1 MRTVILTSF
10 DQRNR
15 PVTTA
20 VADGSNTVIYDLYK
34 QDSRKLLSDVKKDV
48 AIIRNIFKQDNKI
61 VVNDFMRHF
70 KAFELSQD
78 DLGPNIYDIQVSG
91 VDPNRIAKSAKG
103 LLPYKP
109 RIYESLLA
117 RAAVAYAGLSAQSL
131 VYNYGLERV
140 DWSLE
145 TFTKRSKTLGF
156 NLQGFTDSAKIR
168 TSYASEKDVLVCF
181 DWMAADIRAVAA
193 LASDEILTK
202 SFLVSDPY
210 SYIKEVVGGD
220 ITRDE
225 CKLLLLKVI
234 NSLDYRDQTIN
245 AIYPRLCEWLRQQ
258 DGVLDSEGGIQSLLG
273 RRFSMTKDRGKLSA
287 LNGVIQGTVAHAMH
301 RCIREV
307 WDAYPHRLVGEI
319 HDSIIMNCPPIGSEI
334 MKMIKNVTRIM
345 CRPFDGL
352 VDRDIIFPVRISVG
366 KKWKAW
372 THSYTSR
379 GAEIVSETQSDT

>member
-1 MRTVILTSF
+1 M
-10 DQRNR
+10 
-15 PVTTA
+15 
-20 VADGSNTVIYDLYK
+20 
-34 QDSRKLLSDVKKDV
+34 
-48 AIIRNIFKQDNKI
+48 AIIRDIFKQDNKI
-61 VVNDFMRHF
+61 IVNDFMRHF

-78 DLGPNIYDIQVSG
+78 DLGPNIYDIKVSS
-91 VDPNRIAKSAKG
+91 VDQNRIAKSAKS
-103 LLPYKP
+103 LLQYKP
-109 RIYESLLA
+109 KIYESLLA
-117 RAAVAYAGLSAQSL
+117 RATVAYAGLSSQSL

-140 DWSLE
+140 EWSLE

-156 NLQGFTDSAKIR
+156 NLQGFTDSARIR

-193 LASDEILTK
+193 LSGDEVLTK

-245 AIYPRLCEWLRQQ
+245 AIYPRLCEWLKKQ
-258 DGVLDSEGGIQSLLG
+258 DGVLDTEGGIQSLLG
-273 RRFSMTKDRGKLSA
+273 RRFTMTKDRGKLSA

-301 RCIREV
+301 RCIRDV
-307 WDAYPHRLVGEI
+307 WDMYPHRLVGEI
-319 HDSIIMNCPPIGSEI
+319 HDSIIMNCPPIRSEI
-334 MKMIKNVTRIM
+334 LKMIKDVTRIM

-352 VDRDIIFPVRISVG
+352 IDGDIIFPVRISIG
-366 KKWKAW
+366 HKWKAW
-372 THSYTSR
+372 THTYTSR
-379 GAEIVSETQSDT
+379 GANLVIETQSDT